1 MERYLPACIVLIVIG
16 RYFAGRGPAS
26 LTAEENERKPEKA
39 EQALTWAG
47 GLLSIAVIAE
57 LYLTKWN
64 IMTAGEAFWF
74 NILPLLWLGFTFYR
88 KDIPG
93 DRAATNVGLWT
104 LTPYAAYAFSQKEL
118 PESTWLS
125 LCLFGWAFFLGTWR
139 DMRRPS

>member
-64 IMTAGEAFWF
+64 IMTAGEAYWF

-125 LCLFGWAFFLGTWR
+125 LCLFGCAFFLGTWR